1 MTERSGPVTLGI
13 DIGGS
18 GLKAGRLDPS
28 GRLLGER
35 ARTPTPQPARPAAV
49 VEAQASDVR
58 AGVPAAEP
66 GATLTT
72 T

>member
-49 VEAQASDVR
+49 VEAL
-58 AGVPAAEP
+58 AAC
-66 GATLTT
+66 ARS
-72 T
+72 